1 MDETSIEIH
10 PVTPERLADL
20 EELFES
26 TATLRGCRCM
36 IFRAGVTGKV
46 PPASGPERKKAMRAL
61 VRAGTPVG
69 LLAYLEGKPVGW
81 CSVAPRSTFP
91 PLGVV
96 EAPAEPIWSIT
107 CFYVR
112 PELRGQGLQRRLLDA
127 AIREARAQGARTVE
141 AYPVDADSPSYRFG
155 GVVLLF
161 EKAGF
166 REVGRRAQGVEALEG
181 AAPSIACY
189 FAPMDVTFRRTG
201 DRRYAVLIDVEGQP
215 TRTMDPAPA
224 FDPHIPHD
232 LVHYVV
238 EAELGFTKGVFGR
251 AARGGGTFWAMATSA
266 GAQSSRERE
275 RARRKQLR
283 RETSLRHADE
293 ARERDMIQSERL
305 AGICDVLWRREH
317 GQRPDPLRPAPQLS
331 LSPEDAARAARVVA
345 RLTELAPAW
354 NQLPVGGELVFTWPG
369 LTPRVRVPQDASRGA
384 ERAAAAGELRR

>member
-96 EAPAEPIWSIT
+96 EAPTQPIWSIT

-155 GVVLLF
+155 GVVPLF

-166 REVGRRAQGVEALEG
+166 REVGRLG
-181 AAPSIACY
+181 
-189 FAPMDVTFRRTG
+189 RR
-201 DRRYAVLIDVEGQP
+201 RHVLQ
-215 TRTMDPAPA
+215 R
-224 FDPHIPHD
+224 
-232 LVHYVV
+232 
-238 EAELGFTKGVFGR
+238 
-251 AARGGGTFWAMATSA
+251 
-266 GAQSSRERE
+266 
-275 RARRKQLR
+275 
-283 RETSLRHADE
+283 SLR
-293 ARERDMIQSERL
+293 
-305 AGICDVLWRREH
+305 AGRR
-317 GQRPDPLRPAPQLS
+317 
-331 LSPEDAARAARVVA
+331 SP
-345 RLTELAPAW
+345 
-354 NQLPVGGELVFTWPG
+354 
-369 LTPRVRVPQDASRGA
+369 
-384 ERAAAAGELRR
+384 